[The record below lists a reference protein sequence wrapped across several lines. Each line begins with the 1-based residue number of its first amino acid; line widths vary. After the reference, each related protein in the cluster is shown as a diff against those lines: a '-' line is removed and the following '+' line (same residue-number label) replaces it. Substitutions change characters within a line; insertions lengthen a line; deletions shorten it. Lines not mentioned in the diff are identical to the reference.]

1 MSEELRTER
10 YRMSHSKFIITLF
23 RLVSNVWLVVP
34 AILFIGAVVMAIV
47 IDLAYVIVAMMILL
61 ILIPLMMAFLYV
73 YYGLA
78 QGCWINILEKEIKLM
93 SEGIEVKMF
102 FKINK
107 GRRDAEEVTQD
118 NSECDDVDDKVEI
131 EERVRII
138 KWSEIKDLRLSIDSV
153 MLMLADKPMG
163 FLYIPLTTIKKESTF
178 VEMLKKNITTK
189 NNV

>member
-1 MSEELRTER
+1 MSVELRTER

-34 AILFIGAVVMAIV
+34 AMLFIGTVVMAIV

-61 ILIPLMMAFLYV
+61 ILIPLMMAFMYV

-78 QGCWINILEKEIKLM
+78 EGCWINILEKEIKLM

-107 GRRDAEEVTQD
+107 GGRDAEEDTQD
-118 NSECDDVDDKVEI
+118 NSECRDVDDNVEVGTR
-131 EERVRII
+131 ERII
-138 KWSEIKDLRLSIDSV
+138 KWLEIKEMRLSTDSV
-153 MLMLADKPMG
+153 MLMLADKPIG
-163 FLYIPLTTIKKESTF
+163 FLYIPFTTMKMESAF
-178 VEMLKKNITTK
+178 VEMLKKNIASK